1 MSSGA
6 AEREGPAEPGLPEE
20 EVAGRGGGARRG
32 WAGSR
37 GGSGAAPTR
46 VRGVPSAW
54 AWGSG
59 RGGKRWK
66 LLGGAGAARSWVRLG
81 GRGLGRRS
89 AAGRSDARGVRAR
102 RRVPRERR
110 WRRGAPLGGTAAAH
124 AASLGTAA
132 GSRDGGPARLL
143 AGPLPAHHEVGVRRR
158 PAAAPSP

>member
-20 EVAGRGGGARRG
+20 EVAGRGGGPAEGGPGPGAGAGRPPRAS
-32 WAGSR
+32 AGSR
-37 GGSGAAPTR
+37 QPGRGARGAA
-46 VRGVPSAW
+46 
-54 AWGSG
+54 GSDG
-59 RGGKRWK
+59 SCW
-66 LLGGAGAARSWVRLG
+66 GGAGAARSWVRLG